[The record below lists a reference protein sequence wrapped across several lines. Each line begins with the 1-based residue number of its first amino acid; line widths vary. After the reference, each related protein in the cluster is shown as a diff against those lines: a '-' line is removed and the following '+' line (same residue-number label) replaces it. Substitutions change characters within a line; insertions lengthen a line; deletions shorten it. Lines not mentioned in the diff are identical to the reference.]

1 MGVIGNKSDTLQF
14 SKFIASHIKCYDIQN
29 GYPLN
34 TPAIVHFSCNNV
46 VANLRNRVKHQVA
59 LLLGGYDNDTGSLL
73 SSIDAQGSS
82 QTLNYAVYG
91 MGYSVCN
98 RILQKTWKPDLPFDE
113 AHEIIRAVELSAI
126 NHGSNRNW
134 KAVVLNVLT
143 TVAFPIMLAMA
154 AFSFE
159 LPLDNL
165 MNFNISV
172 TSLATSAKFIIYVK
186 QLHKVLEIEQLLA
199 ELDARNF
206 VDDLFPPMVLIL
218 IAGQCELLF
227 IRISHIGYDRC
238 DQRANEQKL
247 IDCIEDQQKI
257 YRIHELTMDII
268 SWPLLVQFVVISI
281 DVGAALCTLFFYV
294 NDVYGRVY
302 YVSFIFALALQIFPV
317 CYYGTMVD
325 YQFERLQTAVYSSNW
340 IDQSLA
346 YRRSAIIFAE
356 RTQRLPK
363 QLAGNF
369 IPIALTTFLANCK
382 AAYSFCTLIAD
393 TRSED

>member
-1 MGVIGNKSDTLQF
+1 MSTHRSNYFGINWW
-14 SKFIASHIKCYDIQN
+14 AWH
-29 GYPLN
+29 
-34 TPAIVHFSCNNV
+34 
-46 VANLRNRVKHQVA
+46 
-59 LLLGGYDNDTGSLL
+59 LLG
-73 SSIDAQGSS
+73 
-82 QTLNYAVYG
+82 
-91 MGYSVCN
+91 
-98 RILQKTWKPDLPFDE
+98 
-113 AHEIIRAVELSAI
+113 AVELSAI

-186 QLHKVLEIEQLLA
+186 QLHKVLEIEQRLA
-199 ELDARNF
+199 ELDARVNSDDQRKCRSGVNRILRIMSTFYKWIFALIGLSSNVTFLFRGQRTLPFPAWFPLNWSGSLANYIVACLHQILCISVQIMQNF

-302 YVSFIFALALQIFPV
+302 YVSFIVALALQIFPV
-317 CYYGTMVD
+317 CYYGTLVD
-325 YQFERLQTAVYSSNW
+325 YHFERLQTAVYSSNW